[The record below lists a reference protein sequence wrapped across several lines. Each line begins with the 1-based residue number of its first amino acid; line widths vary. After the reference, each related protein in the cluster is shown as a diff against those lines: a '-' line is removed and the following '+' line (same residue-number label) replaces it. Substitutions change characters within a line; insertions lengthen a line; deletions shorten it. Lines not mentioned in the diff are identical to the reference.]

1 MGGEVDVLRVT
12 KAERSEGATER
23 ERASVTR
30 VGGKRAMSKPR
41 RKGITRVVET
51 EEDGKGNKIAKKRWG
66 RGAYITV
73 KNARGTSA
81 VYTSSTIDR
90 LQREGGGWRCWCW
103 RRLDTALFY
112 LPLKLE
118 RVGEEKR
125 PVDGGFRSRHG
136 NANDGLNEALTN
148 RSSPLVSRSLNRPV
162 HRRTLPPYASSGQ
175 ALRLIDQ
182 GWWRVYNG
190 GPVLARQRSKSFFA
204 ALFRINYIR
213 LARTTPRAALRFLP
227 TLCER
232 ITEYYIPIIEKAR
245 ERRGWREEYTPLER
259 KWRGTKM
266 LENVICSEIKG
277 KSIRVLLN

>member
-1 MGGEVDVLRVT
+1 MPEARRLC
-12 KAERSEGATER
+12 
-23 ERASVTR
+23 TR
-30 VGGKRAMSKPR
+30 RPLLTGCK
-41 RKGITRVVET
+41 
-51 EEDGKGNKIAKKRWG
+51 G
-66 RGAYITV
+66 RGEGGVAGV
-73 KNARGTSA
+73 
-81 VYTSSTIDR
+81 
-90 LQREGGGWRCWCW
+90 GGGWTPRYFICHWNW
-103 RRLDTALFY
+103 SELGRRNGRLTVVFGHGTETQTMGLT
-112 LPLKLE
+112 
-118 RVGEEKR
+118 KR
-125 PVDGGFRSRHG
+125 
-136 NANDGLNEALTN
+136 
-148 RSSPLVSRSLNRPV
+148 SPTG
-162 HRRTLPPYASSGQ
+162 HRRWSRVLWTGLYIVGPLPPYASSGQ

-232 ITEYYIPIIEKAR
+232 ITEYYIPVIEKGR

>member
-1 MGGEVDVLRVT
+1 M
-12 KAERSEGATER
+12 
-23 ERASVTR
+23 
-30 VGGKRAMSKPR
+30 
-41 RKGITRVVET
+41 ET
-51 EEDGKGNKIAKKRWG
+51 EEDERWKGKQNSEEEVRG
-66 RGAYITV
+66 RGWAYITV

-90 LQREGGGWRCWCW
+90 LQREGGKGWRCWWCW

-148 RSSPLVSRSLNRPV
+148 RSPPPFFESACTSSDLHPLFLCVIGTSVAPDGPRGGGGYN
-162 HRRTLPPYASSGQ
+162 
-175 ALRLIDQ
+175 
-182 GWWRVYNG
+182 NG

-213 LARTTPRAALRFLP
+213 LARTTRRAALRFLP

-232 ITEYYIPIIEKAR
+232 ITEYYIRVSIEKEKR
-245 ERRGWREEYTPLER
+245 DIRGKNIRWNVNGEKRRRW
-259 KWRGTKM
+259 
-266 LENVICSEIKG
+266 
-277 KSIRVLLN
+277 KSWYLFRN

>member
-1 MGGEVDVLRVT
+1 M
-12 KAERSEGATER
+12 
-23 ERASVTR
+23 
-30 VGGKRAMSKPR
+30 
-41 RKGITRVVET
+41 ET
-51 EEDGKGNKIAKKRWG
+51 EEDERWKGKQNSEEEVRG
-66 RGAYITV
+66 RGWAYITV

-90 LQREGGGWRCWCW
+90 LQREGGEGWRCWWCW

-148 RSSPLVSRSLNRPV
+148 RS
-162 HRRTLPPYASSGQ
+162 PPPFFESACTSSDLHLLFLCVIGTSV
-175 ALRLIDQ
+175 APDGPR
-182 GWWRVYNG
+182 GGGGYNNG

-213 LARTTPRAALRFLP
+213 LARTTRRAALRFLP

-232 ITEYYIPIIEKAR
+232 ITEYYIRASIEK
-245 ERRGWREEYTPLER
+245 ERRDSGGKNIRWNR
-259 KWRGTKM
+259 KWRGTKT
-266 LENVICSEIKG
+266 LEELVFVQKLKGNRLRVFIK
-277 KSIRVLLN
+277 LLIESQCVQYSREKFGNLNESRG

>member
-1 MGGEVDVLRVT
+1 
-12 KAERSEGATER
+12 
-23 ERASVTR
+23 
-30 VGGKRAMSKPR
+30 MSKPR

-162 HRRTLPPYASSGQ
+162 HRRTPPLLCVIGTSVAPDRPRGGGGYTTAAPFSLDNDRNHFSRLCFESIIYAWPE
-175 ALRLIDQ
+175 LR
-182 GWWRVYNG
+182 RV
-190 GPVLARQRSKSFFA
+190 
-204 ALFRINYIR
+204 
-213 LARTTPRAALRFLP
+213 PRAALRFLP

-232 ITEYYIPIIEKAR
+232 ITEYYIPVIEKGR

>member
-162 HRRTLPPYASSGQ
+162 HRRTPPPLCVIGTSVAPD
-175 ALRLIDQ
+175 RP
-182 GWWRVYNG
+182 RVVAG
-190 GPVLARQRSKSFFA
+190 IQRRPRSRSTTIEII
-204 ALFRINYIR
+204 FRGFVSNQ
-213 LARTTPRAALRFLP
+213 L
-227 TLCER
+227 
-232 ITEYYIPIIEKAR
+232 
-245 ERRGWREEYTPLER
+245 YTPGPNYAACRASFSADFVRTDNRILYPGH
-259 KWRGTKM
+259 W
-266 LENVICSEIKG
+266 
-277 KSIRVLLN
+277 KS

>member
-148 RSSPLVSRSLNRPV
+148 G
-162 HRRTLPPYASSGQ
+162 HRRWSRVLWTGLYIVGPLPPYASSGQ

-182 GWWRVYNG
+182 GVVAG
-190 GPVLARQRSKSFFA
+190 IQRRPRSRSTTIEII
-204 ALFRINYIR
+204 FRGFVSNQ
-213 LARTTPRAALRFLP
+213 L
-227 TLCER
+227 
-232 ITEYYIPIIEKAR
+232 
-245 ERRGWREEYTPLER
+245 YTPGPNYAACRASFSADFVRTDNRILYPGH
-259 KWRGTKM
+259 W
-266 LENVICSEIKG
+266 
-277 KSIRVLLN
+277 KS

>member
-1 MGGEVDVLRVT
+1 MGREVDVLRVT

-90 LQREGGGWRCWCW
+90 LQREGGRVALLVLAEAGHRAILSAIETGASWGGETAGWRWFSVTETQTMG
-103 RRLDTALFY
+103 LT
-112 LPLKLE
+112 
-118 RVGEEKR
+118 KR
-125 PVDGGFRSRHG
+125 
-136 NANDGLNEALTN
+136 
-148 RSSPLVSRSLNRPV
+148 SPTG
-162 HRRTLPPYASSGQ
+162 HRRWSRVLWTGLYIVGPLPPYASSGQ

-182 GWWRVYNG
+182 GVVAG
-190 GPVLARQRSKSFFA
+190 IQRRPRSRSTTIEII
-204 ALFRINYIR
+204 FRGFVSNQ
-213 LARTTPRAALRFLP
+213 L
-227 TLCER
+227 
-232 ITEYYIPIIEKAR
+232 
-245 ERRGWREEYTPLER
+245 YTPGPNYAACRASFSADFVRTDNRILYPGHWKR
-259 KWRGTKM
+259 
-266 LENVICSEIKG
+266 
-277 KSIRVLLN
+277 

>member
-148 RSSPLVSRSLNRPV
+148 RSSPLVSRSLNQPV
-162 HRRTLPPYASSGQ
+162 HRRTPPPLCVIGTSVAPDRPRGGGGYTTAAPFSLDNDRNHFSRLCFESIIYAWPE
-175 ALRLIDQ
+175 LR
-182 GWWRVYNG
+182 RVPRFVFCRLCANG
-190 GPVLARQRSKSFFA
+190 
-204 ALFRINYIR
+204 
-213 LARTTPRAALRFLP
+213 
-227 TLCER
+227 
-232 ITEYYIPIIEKAR
+232 
-245 ERRGWREEYTPLER
+245 
-259 KWRGTKM
+259 
-266 LENVICSEIKG
+266 
-277 KSIRVLLN
+277 